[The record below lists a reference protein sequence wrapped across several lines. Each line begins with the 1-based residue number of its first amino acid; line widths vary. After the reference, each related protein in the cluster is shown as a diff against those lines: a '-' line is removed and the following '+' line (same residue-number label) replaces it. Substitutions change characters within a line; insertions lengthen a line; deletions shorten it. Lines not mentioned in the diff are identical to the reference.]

1 MSLPVTVCLLLA
13 SALATAQDPAPVP
26 APAPEVQQPKALAV
40 GEVLPKDLALHDLD
54 GKVHKLADLRGKVV
68 VLHFWSKVCPSEVVA
83 EPKLNAL
90 CKDYE
95 KKDVI
100 VLGVAANAGEI
111 GEKPEAKAFEEKDAT
126 KRPYADLRKKATESA
141 VNHAILADHGA
152 VLGKLLAART
162 TPHTFVI
169 GKDGALA
176 YTGALDDDANG
187 KNPERAANFVRNAVD
202 ALLDGKTVEVST
214 TKPYG

>member
-1 MSLPVTVCLLLA
+1 MSLPVTVSLLLA
-13 SALATAQDPAPVP
+13 TALATAQDPAPVP
-26 APAPEVQQPKALAV
+26 APEVQQPKVLAV
-40 GEVLPKDLALHDLD
+40 GEMLPKDLALHDLD
-54 GKVHKLADLRGKVV
+54 GKVHKLADLHGKVV
-68 VLHFWSKVCPSEVVA
+68 VLHFWSDRCPAEVLA
-83 EPKLNAL
+83 EPKINTLT
-90 CKDYE
+90 KDYE

-100 VLGVAANAGEI
+100 VFGVAANAGEI
-111 GEKPEAKAFEEKDAT
+111 GEKPEPKAFEEKDAT
-126 KRPYADLRKKATESA
+126 KRPYAGLRKKAAESA

-152 VLGKLLAART
+152 VLGKLLDAKT

-202 ALLDGKTVEVST
+202 ALLDGKKVEVST